1 MTSPLEAIQV
11 YISDGLQRLL
21 DLKNLM
27 SAQPV
32 KLRILHYLHRLSKPK
47 TVINSI
53 SPEVRKALLSSLDA
67 LETLLV
73 KQWVLVG
80 LSGGAL
86 TPQFMDFETLRMMDE
101 ASKVSFS

>member
-53 SPEVRKALLSSLDA
+53 SPEVRKALLSSLNA

-73 KQWVLVG
+73 KQWVAVE
-80 LSGGAL
+80 LSMGNQ
-86 TPQFMDFETLRMMDE
+86 TWDFRGSKTLQMMNE
-101 ASKVSFS
+101 ASKVSLS